1 LLHLYHHTTDH
12 TPPNRYD
19 IGITLLESDRPIN
32 TKSKISHSWT
42 EAQAIALAALFNET
56 LKQLRHSSKLRNST
70 TASNI
75 TSFTGVS
82 RFGKGGINSS
92 NQLDAESFHLFAELL
107 ETTCQRYVEEAS
119 NGVIYCAETTLMA
132 TKLLQRAL
140 FTAMA
145 PNMKAILPLSDLWPG
160 DSQDM
165 TAEKQLANLSP
176 NLIQIADNVVMGE
189 LLPNSSSGAHFAYDV
204 GYNLS
209 IPDNTVEYSLV
220 SVNEN
225 GQSLVQQNLR
235 TNIQYAD
242 VNPNLRY
249 EHSIADLLKR
259 LGEGD
264 TADHHNK
271 LVGAMVY
278 LVEKNLMLSQI
289 ISWQSCSGDALLAF
303 TGTNGLMVHLP
314 KPVPP
319 EKLRLVPP
327 TWFDESVIF
336 ITPLVKD
343 PITPLRHSKDTCWTL
358 HRGKISHQV
367 EEDGDT
373 SEFVVKVGK
382 KEYQVCG
389 DCICRHAGIP
399 GPPGVTAIPLHPR
412 KEEIQDDGPDDKK
425 EENAEDD
432 KKEETAED
440 EGNPVD
446 GRDDTTDGEEAASE
460 QNLCGVQQPS
470 AEPPDIHS
478 CIPEQQIT
486 MHKCMDC
493 WTNTLGKSRNS
504 SPHCDDVAACPGRY
518 NTPHFSGIFGFPN
531 INRSCFCNAAMQMLM
546 SIDQF
551 ILVTADACPEY
562 EKTNG
567 STQHVIDLSI
577 QMNKF
582 HRLAIA
588 QGLDSCTTHSTATE
602 NILETIKRDV
612 LSSMYQAHPP
622 LIIDHDSHEFM
633 TNFFMNLWPSDE
645 WMKFLGAK
653 TIRTI
658 SCTKCKWYVTKLDGC
673 LFLPCFAS
681 AIPMSADPTRYRKT
695 ASNIPTGLSTFT

>member
-289 ISWQSCSGDALLAF
+289 IS
-303 TGTNGLMVHLP
+303 
-314 KPVPP
+314 
-319 EKLRLVPP
+319 
-327 TWFDESVIF
+327 
-336 ITPLVKD
+336 
-343 PITPLRHSKDTCWTL
+343 
-358 HRGKISHQV
+358 
-367 EEDGDT
+367 
-373 SEFVVKVGK
+373 
-382 KEYQVCG
+382 
-389 DCICRHAGIP
+389 
-399 GPPGVTAIPLHPR
+399 
-412 KEEIQDDGPDDKK
+412 
-425 EENAEDD
+425 
-432 KKEETAED
+432 
-440 EGNPVD
+440 
-446 GRDDTTDGEEAASE
+446 
-460 QNLCGVQQPS
+460 
-470 AEPPDIHS
+470 
-478 CIPEQQIT
+478 
-486 MHKCMDC
+486 
-493 WTNTLGKSRNS
+493 
-504 SPHCDDVAACPGRY
+504 
-518 NTPHFSGIFGFPN
+518 
-531 INRSCFCNAAMQMLM
+531 
-546 SIDQF
+546 
-551 ILVTADACPEY
+551 
-562 EKTNG
+562 
-567 STQHVIDLSI
+567 
-577 QMNKF
+577 
-582 HRLAIA
+582 
-588 QGLDSCTTHSTATE
+588 
-602 NILETIKRDV
+602 
-612 LSSMYQAHPP
+612 
-622 LIIDHDSHEFM
+622 
-633 TNFFMNLWPSDE
+633 
-645 WMKFLGAK
+645 
-653 TIRTI
+653 
-658 SCTKCKWYVTKLDGC
+658 
-673 LFLPCFAS
+673 
-681 AIPMSADPTRYRKT
+681 
-695 ASNIPTGLSTFT
+695 